1 MVILGEHAGKQEQVT
16 PEVISIVE
24 AKRRFGT
31 STPNRQFL
39 FERFERVFNL
49 LHETVTVKH
58 VYLFGSFPAAIP
70 SPNDVDLF
78 VVMAADFTTRDL
90 REDLVDVFTH
100 HVCRMRYN
108 VDVFWVTEAIGEEQ
122 INVALDVFSRNR
134 AHEPQAL
141 LEVVR

>member
-1 MVILGEHAGKQEQVT
+1 M
-16 PEVISIVE
+16 
-24 AKRRFGT
+24 
-31 STPNRQFL
+31 
-39 FERFERVFNL
+39 VFNF
-49 LHETVTVKH
+49 LHETGKVKH

-78 VVMAADFTTRDL
+78 VVMAADFMTRGL
-90 REDLVDVFTH
+90 RESLVDVFTH

-108 VDVFWVTEAIGEEQ
+108 VDVFWVIEAIGEEQ

>member
-24 AKRRFGT
+24 AKRR
-31 STPNRQFL
+31 
-39 FERFERVFNL
+39 
-49 LHETVTVKH
+49 
-58 VYLFGSFPAAIP
+58 
-70 SPNDVDLF
+70 
-78 VVMAADFTTRDL
+78 
-90 REDLVDVFTH
+90 
-100 HVCRMRYN
+100 CRMRYN

>member
-1 MVILGEHAGKQEQVT
+1 VKQAGKQEQGT
-16 PEVISIVE
+16 PEVISIGE
-24 AKRRFGT
+24 AKRRIGT
-31 STPNRQFL
+31 STPKRHFLHVTGKVKYVYLFGSFL
-39 FERFERVFNL
+39 FERFEMAFN
-49 LHETVTVKH
+49 
-58 VYLFGSFPAAIP
+58 FPAAIP
-70 SPNDVDLF
+70 SPYDVGLF
-78 VVMAADFTTRDL
+78 VVMAAGFTTRGW